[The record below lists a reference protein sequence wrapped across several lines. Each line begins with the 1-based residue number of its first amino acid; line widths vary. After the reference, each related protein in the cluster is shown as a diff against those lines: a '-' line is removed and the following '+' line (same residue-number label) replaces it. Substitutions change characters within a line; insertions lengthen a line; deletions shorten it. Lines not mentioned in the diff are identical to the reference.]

1 MNTNF
6 LAVLESEGSVSN
18 VSAED
23 LRSRREIT
31 DALRT
36 FPKEVIT
43 HLRHFQP
50 QAGCLNCCSFCS
62 QGAIP
67 TVWQLTEKA
76 LKNVFAALKTVA
88 IEVASRQMTSLT
100 ESYLPENILNS
111 GGTFTAGFKM
121 PTFGLVGFGRTNH
134 RPGVIYPYLDNDI
147 ASYPYLLQYLKCAK
161 EDLGAK
167 VRLSTVGYSR
177 HNEQLQKMHECI
189 NRDCLDV
196 LGAVKLSIS
205 PYTFGWSRKGERV
218 GLTSRNEFILDWAN
232 LLSIYR
238 PAVDFLGVGD
248 RAASVEFRFPPLA
261 VEAEVEERV
270 ISKRHVIHA
279 GPYMLIGETETD
291 FVPNFHVAKVITRER
306 HAICFDEKPCFYMMV
321 ISTKLINY
329 GEWEIIARNVIKN
342 STSLLAKL
350 LPGCTVRNSK
360 LYLFEN
366 EDGLYYGVD
375 PLMIDTGFFAK
386 QFYFASENRSVS
398 GYIDSERYFLNSITA
413 YKRSNGI
420 GRRELFPGASW
431 SDVDSVIQVLVNSAE
446 SAIDIDPAV
455 GQYLKEHVLPIIMG
469 YRKALEIA
477 GYPASYFFDK
487 CFTIDTGEICNLGK
501 AYPEYRGLTSRRD
514 SVVTPQHERIY
525 GATGSLAKEGKIW
538 VISVCSMVKT
548 QGKTGIL
555 PPCPALLVEE
565 QDLGRRS
572 SVEGDSVRRW
582 YIPLKVEDVEIF
594 NASHHKSRYLIP
606 GRNP

>member
-360 LYLFEN
+360 LYL
-366 EDGLYYGVD
+366 L
-375 PLMIDTGFFAK
+375 
-386 QFYFASENRSVS
+386 
-398 GYIDSERYFLNSITA
+398 
-413 YKRSNGI
+413 
-420 GRRELFPGASW
+420 
-431 SDVDSVIQVLVNSAE
+431 
-446 SAIDIDPAV
+446 
-455 GQYLKEHVLPIIMG
+455 
-469 YRKALEIA
+469 
-477 GYPASYFFDK
+477 
-487 CFTIDTGEICNLGK
+487 
-501 AYPEYRGLTSRRD
+501 EYRNLVTSCLEA
-514 SVVTPQHERIY
+514 H
-525 GATGSLAKEGKIW
+525 AW
-538 VISVCSMVKT
+538 
-548 QGKTGIL
+548 
-555 PPCPALLVEE
+555 
-565 QDLGRRS
+565 
-572 SVEGDSVRRW
+572 
-582 YIPLKVEDVEIF
+582 LK
-594 NASHHKSRYLIP
+594 K
-606 GRNP
+606 